1 MDSIIHHSIAKEVWQ
16 TFPPMLW
23 FILYLGWFA
32 YWGKKLNE
40 INQSNKEKPIS
51 IRLGMFWN
59 ENWVEVP
66 FSALACVVLALIT
79 DLPPSVSGSKFIMG
93 SVFSLGYSSSSVLNF
108 MVTSAL
114 RKNGKLS
121 LKPDS
126 QTNQE
131 NATD

>member
-1 MDSIIHHSIAKEVWQ
+1 MHGEGYLIEKMEPQVIKYSVTQEVWQ
-16 TFPPMLW
+16 TLPPLLW
-23 FILYLGWFA
+23 FMLYLGWLA

-40 INQSNKEKPIS
+40 INQSNKDKTILC
-51 IRLGMFWN
+51 RLGMFWN

-66 FSALACVVLALIT
+66 FSALACIVLALIT

-108 MVTSAL
+108 VVTSTL

-121 LKPDS
+121 SP
-126 QTNQE
+126 Q
-131 NATD
+131 